1 MSARIDAHQHFWRYR
16 PKTHA
21 WINDAMAS
29 LKRDFLPEDLKP
41 LLRASGFDGSIAV
54 QAQQDVAETEWLLS
68 LADDHDVVRGVVG
81 WVDLRS
87 RDVERDLARL
97 SQHPKLVG
105 VRHVVQD
112 EPAGFMAGGDFRRGI
127 AALEQYG
134 LAYDILIYERQI
146 PEAVD
151 LVRAFPHQRF
161 VLDHIGKPNIRAHL
175 VGTATIDA
183 WRDGIRLLAEHGNV
197 YCKLSGLVTEADWR
211 AWQPADFTPY
221 IETVVD
227 AFTPARCMIG
237 SDWPVCTLGGTY
249 ERVLGIVS
257 SFLQTLP
264 LHERE
269 FFLGGVAEF
278 VYRR

>member
-1 MSARIDAHQHFWRYR
+1 M
-16 PKTHA
+16 
-21 WINDAMAS
+21 
-29 LKRDFLPEDLKP
+29 
-41 LLRASGFDGSIAV
+41 
-54 QAQQDVAETEWLLS
+54 
-68 LADDHDVVRGVVG
+68 
-81 WVDLRS
+81 
-87 RDVERDLARL
+87 
-97 SQHPKLVG
+97 
-105 VRHVVQD
+105 
-112 EPAGFMAGGDFRRGI
+112 
-127 AALEQYG
+127 
-134 LAYDILIYERQI
+134 
-146 PEAVD
+146 
-151 LVRAFPHQRF
+151 
-161 VLDHIGKPNIRAHL
+161 
-175 VGTATIDA
+175 
-183 WRDGIRLLAEHGNV
+183 
-197 YCKLSGLVTEADWR
+197 VTEADWR